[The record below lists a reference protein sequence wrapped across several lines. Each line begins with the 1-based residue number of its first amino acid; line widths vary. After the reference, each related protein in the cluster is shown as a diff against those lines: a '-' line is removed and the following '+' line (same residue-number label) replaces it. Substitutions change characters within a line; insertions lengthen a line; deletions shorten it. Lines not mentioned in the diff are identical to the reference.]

1 MAQVPVLILDFG
13 SQYTQLIAR
22 RVREQHVFCEMHP
35 CTMPLA
41 QVKALE
47 PRAIIL
53 SGGPASVFEQDAPS
67 VDPGIFDLGVPILG
81 ICYGMQL
88 FTDLLGGKVEPA
100 GEREYGP
107 ARLEVIRPEGI
118 LHGFELGGHLD
129 VWMSHGDRVEQ
140 LPKGFVAIGR
150 TPNSPFAAVAD
161 FERKI
166 FGVQYHPEV
175 AHTPRGTEMLRD
187 FLFTVAGCSPEW
199 TPGSFVEQSVR
210 QIRDQAGGR
219 GVVCGLSGGVDS
231 SVAAMLVSKAIGDKL
246 TCIFVD
252 NGLLR
257 KDEPEKVVTMFG
269 DHFHLNLIHV
279 DAAEEFLSALEG
291 ETDPEEKRKIIGKV
305 FIDVFQREAKKL
317 DDVGFLVQGTLYPDV
332 IESVSFKGPS
342 AVIKSHHNVGG
353 LPETLHLELIE
364 PLRLLFKDEVREVG
378 EALGMPH
385 DVLWRHPFPGPG
397 LAVRCPGEVDKEKLD
412 ILREADAIMEEE
424 IRAANLYDHIWQA
437 FCVILPVRTVG
448 VMGDERTYEY
458 VVAVRAV
465 DSRDGMTAD
474 WSRIPHDVLATI
486 STRIINEVRGCNRVC
501 YDISSKPPS
510 TIEWE

>member
-35 CTMPLA
+35 CTLPLE
-41 QVKALE
+41 QVRAME
-47 PRAIIL
+47 PQAIIL
-53 SGGPASVFEQDAPS
+53 SGGPASVFAKDAPS
-67 VDPGIFDLGVPILG
+67 IDPGIFELGVPVLG

-88 FTDLLGGKVEPA
+88 FSHLLGGKVEPA

-107 ARLEVIRPEGI
+107 ARLEVLKGEGL
-118 LHGFELGGHLD
+118 LHGFEVGGHLD

-140 LPKGFVAIGR
+140 LPKGFAVIGR

-161 FERKI
+161 LKRQI
-166 FGVQYHPEV
+166 FGVQFHPEV
-175 AHTPRGTEMLRD
+175 AHTPRGADMLRD
-187 FLFTVAGCSPEW
+187 FLFTVAGCKPDW

-210 QIRDQAGGR
+210 QIRDQVGAR

-231 SVAAMLVSKAIGDKL
+231 SVAAMLVSKAVGDKL

-257 KDEPEKVVTMFG
+257 KDEGQKVVTMFG

-279 DAAEEFLSALEG
+279 NAADEFLTALKG
-291 ETDPEEKRKIIGKV
+291 VTDPEQKRKIIGKV
-305 FIDVFQREAKKL
+305 FIDVFQRKAAQLK
-317 DDVGFLVQGTLYPDV
+317 DVGFLVQGTLYPDV

-353 LPETLHLELIE
+353 LPESLHLELVE

-397 LAVRCPGEVDKEKLD
+397 LAVRCPGAIEKDKLD

-424 IRAANLYDHIWQA
+424 IRAADLYEHIWQA

-448 VMGDERTYEY
+448 VMGDERTYEH

-474 WSRIPHDVLATI
+474 WSRIPHDVLARI